1 MASLFAS
8 RDHHRGNMYVHVS
21 LLYLLYLC
29 VFLSQSEL
37 DNLTETVAICV
48 SLCSLYIQLFK
59 KVISSLLHLLI
70 YNNSR
75 LYCQV

>member
-48 SLCSLYIQLFK
+48 SLCSLY
-59 KVISSLLHLLI
+59 
-70 YNNSR
+70 R
-75 LYCQV
+75 